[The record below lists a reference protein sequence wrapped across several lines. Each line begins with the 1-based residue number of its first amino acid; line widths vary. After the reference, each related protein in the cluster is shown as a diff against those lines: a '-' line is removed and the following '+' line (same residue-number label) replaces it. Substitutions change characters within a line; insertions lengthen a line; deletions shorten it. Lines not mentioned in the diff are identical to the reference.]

1 MEKGKEE
8 SKNSGAEPQ
17 ERLINL
23 TSAYIQNRS
32 YEKVLDKKYYKKLQ
46 VATEDLLFLGDCRR
60 TIKLKHRL
68 NSRGK
73 IR

>member
-8 SKNSGAEPQ
+8 SKNPGAEPQ

-32 YEKVLDKKYYKKLQ
+32 YEKVLDKKHYKKLQ
-46 VATEDLLFLGDCRR
+46 VAIEDLLFLGDRR
-60 TIKLKHRL
+60 RIAKLKHRL